1 MSIESD
7 NPLLNEVV
15 EPEGELKDWLVN
27 YVGEKVQPEN
37 EEVTVQMVITAV
49 ADEFPEFVM
58 AVAEENWVRGYRQA
72 LQDETSARNLLD
84 KENNETENNSN
95 DTGVTSE
102 GDNE

>member
-1 MSIESD
+1 MSIKDE
-7 NPLLNEVV
+7 NPLLGEVV
-15 EPEGELKDWLVN
+15 LPDGELKDWLVN
-27 YVGEKVQPEN
+27 YVGEKVQPED
-37 EEVTVQMVITAV
+37 EQVTVEMVISTV

-72 LQDETSARNLLD
+72 LQDETSARSLLD

-95 DTGVTSE
+95 DTGVPSE